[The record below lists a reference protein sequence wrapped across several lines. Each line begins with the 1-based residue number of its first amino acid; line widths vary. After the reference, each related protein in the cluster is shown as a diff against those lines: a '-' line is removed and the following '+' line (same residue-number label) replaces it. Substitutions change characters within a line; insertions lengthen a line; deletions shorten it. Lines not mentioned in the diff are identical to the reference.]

1 MLILVSLSRPA
12 SKPLTGPPPGH
23 PSAPTPSSL
32 AQKEF
37 LLLSTLGDEKAM
49 QSLPRVEGG

>member
-12 SKPLTGPPPGH
+12 SKPLTGLPPRD

-32 AQKEF
+32 AKKEF
-37 LLLSTLGDEKAM
+37 FLLSTLGDKKAM